1 MLPSA
6 HRLTTA
12 GQFRQ
17 VVRRGRR
24 GAAATLV
31 AHVLTSAADSTSPS
45 GRPVRVGFVVSRAVG
60 GAVVR
65 NQVVRRLRH
74 QVRPRL
80 ADLPDGSMLVVRA
93 LPPAAGASS
102 EELGRDLDRAI
113 EGALR
118 RRARDQAAAPSVS
131 AASS

>member
-31 AHVLTSAADSTSPS
+31 AHVSTSATE
-45 GRPVRVGFVVSRAVG
+45 GPVRVGFVVSRAVG

-65 NQVVRRLRH
+65 NRVVRRLRH

-80 ADLPDGSMLVVRA
+80 AGLPDGSMLVVRA
-93 LPPAAGASS
+93 LPPAATADSDQ
-102 EELGRDLDRAI
+102 LGRDLDQAI
-113 EGALR
+113 EAALR
-118 RRARDQAAAPSVS
+118 RRPRQAVAPPVS